1 MDSQILE
8 ISQPVSPE
16 YQAAKGVLGANACI
30 FLILC
35 AQHDLS
41 RTVAATTCSWASALI
56 ITCSTGHPCGTKRLM
71 SGRTSQTIN

>member
-41 RTVAATTCSWASALI
+41 RTVAATTCSWASALNYMF
-56 ITCSTGHPCGTKRLM
+56 HWPPLW
-71 SGRTSQTIN
+71 N